1 MKKEKLEDIF
11 FNKIKQEVKVLSN
24 IHYII
29 DKIDKDGFLKVI
41 KQCFNSILNNE
52 IMYAIKEL
60 EKREKKFKNFDLKNQ
75 LTNNTYIFKENLKQI
90 SNLMVDQIWK
100 EKMKGQKINSTIEKA
115 KKKIQIGTF
124 DEIKE
129 EDEIISSSNEDSLSL
144 EPTKNN
150 DIDFSDE
157 PKKEENNKIL
167 KNDDNFFLD
176 KIRDNFKNDNN
187 FKNNI
192 SDKKLNL
199 KISMSSKVI
208 KNEISRSFTES
219 ELNLQKKFYKTSGI
233 KKSSSKNFEGGS
245 KGNLDGVNKGNSE
258 YNDFKKNY
266 DINYDRNNNG

>member
-11 FNKIKQEVKVLSN
+11 FSKIKQEVKVLSN

-129 EDEIISSSNEDSLSL
+129 EDEQISSSNDESLSL

-150 DIDFSDE
+150 ENFSEE
-157 PKKEENNKIL
+157 PKKEENDEIEENTRNCGKEDNVGL
-167 KNDDNFFLD
+167 EEEERNFFLG
-176 KIRDNFKNDNN
+176 KLE
-187 FKNNI
+187 
-192 SDKKLNL
+192 KKKGNL
-199 KISMSSKVI
+199 KMSRSTKVI

-219 ELNLQKKFYKTSGI
+219 DLKLKNKFYKTSVEDRDRDVGE
-233 KKSSSKNFEGGS
+233 KGFDEAEEEVFEED
-245 KGNLDGVNKGNSE
+245 N
-258 YNDFKKNY
+258 ND
-266 DINYDRNNNG
+266 